1 MWVMSIRSLQ
11 IVLLIAAL
19 VVGLTSTVFNGLSLL
34 ALIFLGAV
42 VYLGVRYGQRT
53 TA

>member
-1 MWVMSIRSLQ
+1 MSIRSLQ

-34 ALIFLGAV
+34 ALILLGGV
-42 VYLGVRYGQRT
+42 IYLGVRHGSPRT
-53 TA
+53 AA